1 MAEHIIDSFVSDE
14 AKKQITELASTI
26 STLATSLEKLEN
38 INKTITKKGGNT
50 AEFNAVEEAKKRI
63 LKLEKELDVIRTKEA
78 NQIFQLQ
85 EQRKA
90 EIAQKKEN
98 LGLISRI
105 ATSKKQAI
113 TQTQTE
119 IANQRALNEVEKLNG
134 IIKAE
139 NTTHLQKMDAQ
150 MRLLNIELQ
159 KLVASGKTESQEY
172 LNKIAHLKRL
182 SQEYQISAKA
192 SGNMQIQ
199 TRSMYGATFSLTQ
212 VMRELPNFAISSRI
226 GFMSL
231 SNNIPMLVDNFSML
245 SKSIDET
252 TGKMLGAKGAL
263 KIFAQSLLSFNTILI
278 VASTLLILFGDD
290 IGKFASKLFKGSQSV
305 YDFNDAVGSMVKVL
319 DENSGI
325 IKENR
330 EQVLLL
336 GVMIERFKSKG
347 DSADAVIKK
356 YNETLGKHHGVL
368 EDINLVM
375 DAYAKYAQK
384 YIDWS
389 IKMEAATMN
398 VKIAAEARNKAV
410 GAEMRMGQL
419 KGTKDY
425 QSMVS
430 GGDEATI
437 AGKIEAS
444 SQSIIQRYIEEN
456 RATMPMDKIYE
467 DLLKTISEEGTPKDI
482 TIVDAAGDRA
492 KAISSLIEDLDGFY
506 GAKADKDLIKNLVLE
521 YQKIYLSNMMYQE
534 AVNKATILLPEQ
546 YVDEKDAGGGGGAGG
561 RRAGAL
567 KDVIVNEEMYLA
579 ELARLRERQVKV
591 DEDMR
596 NFSLDGE
603 RQWFEQRQVANDEY
617 LANQRRIAELE
628 RYIAEHNAEEKRR
641 TEEIRIKDAIQHNI
655 KNLALAKENVAN
667 NKMSN
672 DDYLSYEKEFI
683 EKQSL
688 NYESLKNNA
697 DNHSKEMLR
706 IEDDYI
712 MKNINSLNAWRDT
725 TNKIYEESFAYK
737 KSLIDD
743 DLRREQSDADFSKTK
758 DDVEAQRLSKMEE
771 FLTQASG
778 YSRRS
783 NFKLLDIQSQYNKEK
798 YTREVNA
805 INELIALR
813 KKEGKDTMD
822 LEVQLSK
829 MQSDRSLQL
838 EKEAFDKEKA
848 QLDLQSELR
857 IETEKAVID
866 TVEAL
871 WNGFHERYY
880 AKLKK
885 SKEQYAKI
893 EKEALED
900 TTDQERAGVITKEQS
915 EKRKAELQSYYQ
927 SVQDQLDRDREK
939 QERRKFL
946 FEQAMAIARIWTN
959 YAVNASAT
967 GLEPITKALLL
978 GLAISQ
984 TALVSA
990 QSVPYFAEGG
1000 VMEHTGKAVLGDG
1013 GKSEFVLSPDGT
1025 FFLSKDKPTMYNLEK
1040 GTKIYPDA
1048 NKIDIDSLMRL
1059 NHQSQTPIKDM
1070 TMINEIKK
1078 TNKLLSNQKTP
1089 TFVGMPLIRQMQFG
1103 QNYAG
1108 RKRGLIN

>member
-38 INKTITKKGGNT
+38 VNKTITKKGSNT
-50 AEFNAVEEAKKRI
+50 AKFNAVEEAEKRI
-63 LKLEKELDVIRTKEA
+63 LKLERELEVIRTTEA
-78 NQIFQLQ
+78 NQILQLQ
-85 EQRKA
+85 HQRKA

-98 LGLISRI
+98 LGLISKI
-105 ATSKKQAI
+105 ATAKKQAI
-113 TQTQTE
+113 SQTQTE

-159 KLVASGKTESQEY
+159 KLVANGKTESQEY
-172 LNKIAHLKRL
+172 LTKIASLKKL
-182 SQEYQISAKA
+182 SQEYEISAKA
-192 SGNMQIQ
+192 SGNMQMK
-199 TRSMYGATFSLTQ
+199 TKSMYGATFSLTQ
-212 VMRELPNFAISSRI
+212 IMRELPNFAISSRI

-231 SNNIPMLVDNFSML
+231 SNNIPMLVDNFTML

-252 TGKMLGAKGAL
+252 TGKTLGTKGAL
-263 KIFAQSLLSFNTILI
+263 KIFAQSLLSVNTILI

-290 IGKFASKLFKGSQSV
+290 IGKFASKLFKGKNAV
-305 YDFNDAVGSMVKVL
+305 DDFTDSTKAMITVL
-319 DENSGI
+319 DEQMGRVKSNIEAVYELGAM
-325 IKENR
+325 IKR
-330 EQVLLL
+330 YKQ
-336 GVMIERFKSKG
+336 FG
-347 DSADAVIKK
+347 DSAEASVKK
-356 YNETLGKHHGVL
+356 YNETLGIHHGKL
-368 EDINLVM
+368 TDINDVM
-375 DAYAKYAQK
+375 KAYEKYAKK
-384 YIDWS
+384 YIDWN
-389 IKMEAATMN
+389 IAMEASMLRVSEAAKLRAGIESSQTKQSERALISKTGLKLTPKILSDIDTQLNAYLFRKEGTSALSDTKMQMYLKDLEEDN
-398 VKIAAEARNKAV
+398 QMISRFAEEVSIVQAKMFQQTGITVKSEDVSYIMSQRLSENLSKK
-410 GAEMRMGQL
+410 RMDTVI
-419 KGTKDY
+419 K
-425 QSMVS
+425 S
-430 GGDEATI
+430 
-437 AGKIEAS
+437 IEAL
-444 SQSIIQRYIEEN
+444 Y
-456 RATMPMDKIYE
+456 
-467 DLLKTISEEGTPKDI
+467 
-482 TIVDAAGDRA
+482 
-492 KAISSLIEDLDGFY
+492 
-506 GAKADKDLIKNLVLE
+506 
-521 YQKIYLSNMMYQE
+521 
-534 AVNKATILLPEQ
+534 PEQ
-546 YVDEKDAGGGGGAGG
+546 YVDENDAGSGSGAGG

-567 KDVIVNEEMYLA
+567 KDVLVEEEMYIA
-579 ELARLRERQVKV
+579 ELARLKERQVKV

-603 RQWFEQRQVANDEY
+603 RQWFEERQVANDEY

-641 TEEIRIKDAIQHNI
+641 TEETRIKDAIQHNI

-672 DDYLSYEKEFI
+672 DDYFAYEKEFI

-712 MKNINSLNAWRDT
+712 MKNINSLNTWRDT

-758 DDVEAQRLSKMEE
+758 DDVEVQRLSKFEE

-783 NFKLLDIQSQYNKEK
+783 NFKLLEIQSQYNEEK

-813 KKEGKDTMD
+813 KKEGLDTMD

-838 EKEAFDKEKA
+838 DKEKFDKEKA
-848 QLDLQSELR
+848 QLDLQAELR
-857 IETEKAVID
+857 IETEKAVLD

-871 WNGFHERYY
+871 WNSFHERYY

-900 TTDQERAGVITKEQS
+900 TTDKEKAGVITKEQS

-927 SVQDQLDRDREK
+927 SVQEQLDRDKEK

-1013 GKSEFVLSPDGT
+1013 GKSEFVLRPDGT
-1025 FFLSKDKPTMYNLEK
+1025 FFLSKDEPTMYNLEK

-1059 NHQSQTPIKDM
+1059 NHQSQRPIKDM

>member
-26 STLATSLEKLEN
+26 STLASSLEKLEN
-38 INKTITKKGGNT
+38 VNKTITKKGGNN
-50 AEFNAVEEAKKRI
+50 AEFNAIIEANNRI
-63 LKLEKELDVIRTKEA
+63 LKLEREIKVIKTEEA

-90 EIAQKKEN
+90 EIAQKKES

-105 ATSKKQAI
+105 ATAKKQAI

-159 KLVASGKTESQEY
+159 KLVANGKTETQEY
-172 LNKIAHLKRL
+172 LTKIASLKKL

-192 SGNMQIQ
+192 SGNMQMQ

-252 TGKMLGAKGAL
+252 TGKTLGAKGAL
-263 KIFAQSLLSFNTILI
+263 KIFAQSLLSLNTIFI

-290 IGKFASKLFKGSQSV
+290 IGKFASKLFKGKNAID
-305 YDFNDAVGSMVKVL
+305 DFADSTKAMITVL
-319 DENSGI
+319 DEQMGRVKSNI
-325 IKENR
+325 EAVY
-330 EQVLLL
+330 EL
-336 GVMIERFKSKG
+336 GAMIQRFKQFG
-347 DSADAVIKK
+347 DSAEASVKK
-356 YNETLGKHHGVL
+356 YNETLGVHHGKL
-368 EDINLVM
+368 TDINDVM
-375 DAYAKYAQK
+375 KAYEKYAKK
-384 YIDWS
+384 YIDWN
-389 IKMEAATMN
+389 IAMEASMLRVSEAAKLRAGIESSQTKQSERALISKTGLKLTPKILSDIDTQLNAYLFRKEGTSALSDTKMQMYLKDLEEDNQMISKFAEEVSIVQAKMFQQTGVTVKSEDVAYIMSQRLSENLSKKRIDN
-398 VKIAAEARNKAV
+398 VIK
-410 GAEMRMGQL
+410 
-419 KGTKDY
+419 
-425 QSMVS
+425 S
-430 GGDEATI
+430 
-437 AGKIEAS
+437 IEAL
-444 SQSIIQRYIEEN
+444 Y
-456 RATMPMDKIYE
+456 
-467 DLLKTISEEGTPKDI
+467 
-482 TIVDAAGDRA
+482 
-492 KAISSLIEDLDGFY
+492 
-506 GAKADKDLIKNLVLE
+506 
-521 YQKIYLSNMMYQE
+521 
-534 AVNKATILLPEQ
+534 PEQ
-546 YVDEKDAGGGGGAGG
+546 YVDETDAGSGGGAGG

-567 KDVIVNEEMYLA
+567 KDVLVEEEMYIA
-579 ELARLRERQVKV
+579 ELARLKERQVKV

-603 RQWFEQRQVANDEY
+603 RQWFEQRQVANDEF

-641 TEEIRIKDAIQHNI
+641 TEETRIKDAIQHNI

-672 DDYLSYEKEFI
+672 DDYLAYEKEFI
-683 EKQSL
+683 EKQEL

-900 TTDQERAGVITKEQS
+900 TTDKEKAGVITKEQS

-1013 GKSEFVLSPDGT
+1013 GKSEFVLNPDGT
-1025 FFLSKDKPTMYNLEK
+1025 FFLSKDEPTMYNLEK